1 VLQRLART
9 SYRRR
14 RRVVAGWLLLV
25 VGLVTLNGAAGG
37 EFLDEFSLPGTE
49 SQEAVDI
56 LESHGFADRG
66 GFGGQI
72 VFQAEAGVD
81 DPAVQ
86 AAMTS
91 LFDKFA
97 AEIPNTQIVS
107 PYAPGNER
115 QVSQSDPTIAYAEVN
130 LADRDSNE
138 YKEAGETARR
148 LASEVDE
155 PGLSVELGG
164 DIFLEQVEFGS
175 EGLGFLAAMVILL
188 IAFGSVLAMGL
199 PLMTAIFGITSGIAL
214 VGLAVN
220 FMNMPSF
227 SNQAV
232 MMIAIGVGIDY
243 ALFIVTRY
251 REGLHSGMDPERA
264 VVRAID
270 TAGRAVLFAGIT
282 VIIAVLGLFT
292 VGLDMINGLAVGI
305 SLGVLMTMIAAL
317 TLLPAVLGFVGQNI
331 DKLGLPHRK
340 HNGANHTSVWFRWSR
355 LIQRRPWPAL
365 VIGAV
370 VLVTLASPVF
380 SLRLGFGDAG
390 NRPTADTTR
399 RAYDLLSTGFGPGF
413 NGPLLLVAETPGG
426 ADDMATLQALTDT
439 LNGTPG
445 VASATPP
452 FPNEAGDAAIM
463 SVFPTTAPQD
473 EATHGLVKTLR
484 DDVIPASLEGSTA
497 VVKVGGWSAGGM
509 DFADYSGTRLPWFIG
524 TVLLLSFLLLM
535 AVFRSILVPL
545 KAVVMNLLSIGAAY
559 GVIVAVFQWG
569 WGASLIGVGKAGPV
583 EAWAPM
589 MLFAILF
596 GLSMDYEVFL
606 LSRIREDYDRTGDN
620 AMAVANGLASTA
632 RVITAAAAIMICV
645 FGSFVLGVDRS
656 IKLFGLGL
664 AVAVLFDATIVRM
677 VLVPATMEL
686 LGDRNWWLPKWLDRI
701 LPNIKV
707 EAEPDDL
714 DDELRKLGKPGKPTT
729 PGSDLDDIL
738 AGLR

>member
-1 VLQRLART
+1 
-9 SYRRR
+9 
-14 RRVVAGWLLLV
+14 
-25 VGLVTLNGAAGG
+25 
-37 EFLDEFSLPGTE
+37 
-49 SQEAVDI
+49 
-56 LESHGFADRG
+56 
-66 GFGGQI
+66 
-72 VFQAEAGVD
+72 
-81 DPAVQ
+81 
-86 AAMTS
+86 
-91 LFDKFA
+91 
-97 AEIPNTQIVS
+97 
-107 PYAPGNER
+107 
-115 QVSQSDPTIAYAEVN
+115 
-130 LADRDSNE
+130 
-138 YKEAGETARR
+138 
-148 LASEVDE
+148 
-155 PGLSVELGG
+155 
-164 DIFLEQVEFGS
+164 
-175 EGLGFLAAMVILL
+175 
-188 IAFGSVLAMGL
+188 MGL
-199 PLMTAIFGITSGIAL
+199 PLMTALFGITSGIAL

-220 FMNMPSF
+220 VINMPSF

-251 REGLHSGMDPERA
+251 REGLHAGKDPEAA

-305 SLGVLMTMIAAL
+305 SLGVLMTMLTAL
-317 TLLPAVLGFVGQNI
+317 TLLPAVLGFVGRNI

-340 HNGANHTSVWFRWSR
+340 HKGGAQHTTFWYRWSR

-370 VLVTLASPVF
+370 VLVALASPVA

-390 NRPTADTTR
+390 NRETTDTTR
-399 RAYDLLSTGFGPGF
+399 RAYDLLSDGFGPGF

-426 ADDMATLQALTDT
+426 GADVAVLNDLTDT
-439 LNGTPG
+439 LNQTPG
-445 VASATPP
+445 VATATPP
-452 FPNEAGDAAIM
+452 FLNQAGDAAILT
-463 SVFPTTAPQD
+463 VFPTTSPQD
-473 EATHGLVKTLR
+473 EATHALVKTLR
-484 DDVIPASLEGSTA
+484 DDVVPAAVAGSTA

-509 DFADYSGTRLPWFIG
+509 DFSDYSGERLPWFIG
-524 TVLLLSFLLLM
+524 TVLILSFLLLM
-535 AVFRSILVPL
+535 TVFRSILVPL

-569 WGASLIGVGKAGPV
+569 WGASLIGVGKEGPV

-620 AMAVANGLASTA
+620 ATAVANGLASTA

-664 AVAVLFDATIVRM
+664 AVAVLFDATIVRL

-686 LGDRNWWLPKWLDRI
+686 LGDRNWWLPGWLDKI

-707 EAEPDDL
+707 EAER
-714 DDELRKLGKPGKPTT
+714 DEVDTELPPMGGPGVVI
-729 PGSDLDDIL
+729 PGAPSLEDIL
-738 AGLR
+738 TGKR

>member
-1 VLQRLART
+1 V
-9 SYRRR
+9 S
-14 RRVVAGWLLLV
+14 
-25 VGLVTLNGAAGG
+25 LNGAAGG

-49 SQEAVDI
+49 SQEAIDI

-72 VFQAEAGVD
+72 VFQADAGVN
-81 DPAVQ
+81 DPAVK
-86 AAMTS
+86 ATMTD
-91 LFDKFA
+91 LFEKFTTQ
-97 AEIPNTQIVS
+97 IDGIQIVS
-107 PYAPGNER
+107 PYDAGGER
-115 QVSQSDPTIAYAEVN
+115 QISQLDPTIAYAEVN
-130 LADRDSNE
+130 FTDRTSTE
-138 YKEAGETARR
+138 YQEAGEIART
-148 LASEVDE
+148 LAEEADSD
-155 PGLSVELGG
+155 GLAVELGG

-175 EGLGFLAAMVILL
+175 EGIGFLAAMVILL

-199 PLMTAIFGITSGIAL
+199 PLMTALFGITSGIAL

-220 FMNMPSF
+220 FINMPSF

-251 REGLHSGMDPERA
+251 REGLHAGMDPEHA

-305 SLGVLMTMIAAL
+305 SLGVLMTMLAAL
-317 TLLPAVLGFVGQNI
+317 TLLPAVLGFVGRNI
-331 DKLGLPHRK
+331 DKLGLPHRRSK
-340 HNGANHTSVWFRWSR
+340 SDHTTTIWYRWSR
-355 LIQRRPWPAL
+355 LIQRKPWPAL

-370 VLVTLASPVF
+370 VLMALAAPVA

-390 NRPTADTTR
+390 NRPDSDTTR
-399 RAYDLLSTGFGPGF
+399 RAYDLLSEGFGPGF
-413 NGPLLLVAETPGG
+413 NGPLLLVAEAPGG
-426 ADDMATLQALTDT
+426 MADMSALQGLSTTLSK
-439 LNGTPG
+439 TPG
-445 VASATPP
+445 VVTATPP
-452 FPNEAGDAAIM
+452 IPNEAGDAAIL

-473 EATHGLVKTLR
+473 EDTHALVKTLR
-484 DDVIPASLEGSTA
+484 EDVIPTALEGTTA
-497 VVKVGGWSAGGM
+497 VVKVGGWTAGGM
-509 DFADYSGTRLPWFIG
+509 DFADYSGSRLPWFIG
-524 TVLLLSFLLLM
+524 TVLILSFLLLM
-535 AVFRSILVPL
+535 AVFRSVLVPL

-569 WGASLIGVGKAGPV
+569 WGASLIGIGREGPV

-620 AMAVANGLASTA
+620 AVAVANGLAATA

-645 FGSFVLGVDRS
+645 FGSFVLGLDRS

-664 AVAVLFDATIVRM
+664 AVAVLFDATIVRL

-686 LGDRNWWLPKWLDRI
+686 LGERNWWLPKWLDRI

-707 EAEPDDL
+707 EAAPDAL
-714 DDELRKLGKPGKPTT
+714 DEEL
-729 PGSDLDDIL
+729 
-738 AGLR
+738 A